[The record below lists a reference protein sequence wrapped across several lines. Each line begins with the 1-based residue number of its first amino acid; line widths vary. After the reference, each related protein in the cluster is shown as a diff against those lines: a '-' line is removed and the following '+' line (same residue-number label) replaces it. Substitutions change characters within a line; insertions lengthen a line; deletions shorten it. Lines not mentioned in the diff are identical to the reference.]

1 MDPEKASETRFSK
14 EGDEMIRNEAKKKK
28 KYKGY
33 FCLGIVGPAQPKSRE
48 ASPSL
53 QACPGCSTV
62 LVLGVTGP
70 WDS

>member
-14 EGDEMIRNEAKKKK
+14 EGDEMRNEAKKKK

-33 FCLGIVGPAQPKSRE
+33 FCLGIMGPAQSKSRE
-48 ASPSL
+48 ASQSL
-53 QACPGCSTV
+53 QASRGCSTA